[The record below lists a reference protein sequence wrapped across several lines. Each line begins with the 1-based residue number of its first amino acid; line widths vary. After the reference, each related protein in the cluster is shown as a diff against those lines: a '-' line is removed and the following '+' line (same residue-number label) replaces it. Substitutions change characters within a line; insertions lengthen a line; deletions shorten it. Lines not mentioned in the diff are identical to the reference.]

1 MRRYGGTGPI
11 LAAAHLCRRGCGRFT
26 AGRKDSMP
34 KIIDHDQRRREI
46 VEVAKHLIL
55 KGGFEAATMR
65 SIAAEAGFANGA
77 LKHYFP
83 GKESIVAATF
93 ETILNEMAQGVE
105 LSGDDESPSADAA
118 LRGFLSATIPSDVE
132 QIAAGRVLLALWEY
146 AMSNESLA
154 ELYRGHLA
162 SWRSGLIERLEAAHA
177 EGSIREHDFGA
188 VANEYISA
196 AVGATVINLMF
207 PDGERLA
214 AYQAYIDQFLA
225 RLR

>member
-1 MRRYGGTGPI
+1 
-11 LAAAHLCRRGCGRFT
+11 
-26 AGRKDSMP
+26 MP
-34 KIIDHDQRRREI
+34 KIIDHDQRRRDI
-46 VEVAKHLIL
+46 VEVAKSIIL

-93 ETILNEMAQGVE
+93 ETILQQMAEGVA
-105 LSGDDESPSADAA
+105 SATAETATAEEA
-118 LRGFLSATIPSDVE
+118 LRGWLEATIPRDPE

-154 ELYRGHLA
+154 ELYRSHLA
-162 SWRSGLIERLEAAHA
+162 NWRSSLVERMQDARV
-177 EGSIREHDFGA
+177 EGSIRDQDYVA
-188 VANEYISA
+188 AANEFISV

-207 PDGERLA
+207 PDGERIA
-214 AYQAYIDQFLA
+214 DYQAYIDRFLA

>member
-1 MRRYGGTGPI
+1 
-11 LAAAHLCRRGCGRFT
+11 
-26 AGRKDSMP
+26 MP

-46 VEVAKHLIL
+46 VEVAKGIIL

-93 ETILNEMAQGVE
+93 ETVLHEHDVWLQKAISAELTPDEM
-105 LSGDDESPSADAA
+105 
-118 LRGFLSATIPSDVE
+118 LRQVLVGTLPSDKDE
-132 QIAAGRVLLALWEY
+132 IASGRVLLALWEY

-154 ELYRGHLA
+154 ELYQTHLVRWRGMLV
-162 SWRSGLIERLEAAHA
+162 ERMEAARDA
-177 EGSIREHDFGA
+177 GSIRDLDYEA
-188 VANEYISA
+188 MANEFISV
-196 AVGATVINLMF
+196 AVGATVINLMYPQGDRI
-207 PDGERLA
+207 PD
-214 AYQAYIDQFLA
+214 YQAYIDQFLA

>member
-1 MRRYGGTGPI
+1 
-11 LAAAHLCRRGCGRFT
+11 
-26 AGRKDSMP
+26 MP
-34 KIIDHDQRRREI
+34 KIIDHDQRRRDI
-46 VEVAKHLIL
+46 VEVAKRIIL

-93 ETILNEMAQGVE
+93 ETILQQMAEGVQSAGE
-105 LSGDDESPSADAA
+105 APETADAA
-118 LRGFLSATIPSDVE
+118 LRGFLEATIPRDPE

-146 AMSNESLA
+146 AMANESLA

-162 SWRSGLIERLEAAHA
+162 SWRSQLILRLEAARD
-177 EGSIREHDFGA
+177 EGAIRDQDYVA
-188 VANEYISA
+188 VANEYISV
-196 AVGATVINLMF
+196 AVGATVINLMY
-207 PDGERLA
+207 PDGDRIADYL
-214 AYQAYIDQFLA
+214 AYIDQFLA

>member
-1 MRRYGGTGPI
+1 
-11 LAAAHLCRRGCGRFT
+11 
-26 AGRKDSMP
+26 MP
-34 KIIDHDQRRREI
+34 KIIDHDQRRRDI
-46 VEVAKHLIL
+46 VEVAKSIIL

-93 ETILNEMAQGVE
+93 ETILEQMAEGVAA
-105 LSGDDESPSADAA
+105 DTAESASAEDA
-118 LRGFLSATIPSDVE
+118 LRGWLEATIPRDAE

-154 ELYRGHLA
+154 ELYRSHLA
-162 SWRSGLIERLEAAHA
+162 NWRTSLIARMEAARD
-177 EGSIREHDFGA
+177 EGAIREQDYTA
-188 VANEYISA
+188 AANEYISV
-196 AVGATVINLMF
+196 AVGATVINLMY
-207 PDGERLA
+207 PDGDRVA
-214 AYQAYIDQFLA
+214 DYQAYIDQFLA